1 MFDSLSNRLD
11 DIFTRL
17 KSRGRLS
24 EKQIDEV
31 LREIRLALL
40 EADVSLKV
48 VKAFVKDVRERAEG
62 AEIHKSLTPA
72 QQVIKIVNE
81 ALIDILGEANVGLE
95 VSSRPPRVILM
106 AGLQGSGKTT
116 AAGKLARLLK
126 SQGRKPILAAAD
138 LRRPAAIRQLQL
150 LGEQVGVP
158 VHAEPEAQNHDA
170 AGVSQRALE
179 HARNEGYSDLI
190 VDTAGRMH
198 VDPELMK
205 ELGAVAHAVEP
216 TEILLVCDAMTG
228 QDAVNVA
235 DSFLEEVEVTGVVL
249 TKLDGDARGG
259 AALSMAYVTGRPIKF
274 AGVGEK
280 LSDLEAFHPDRMAS
294 RILGMGDMLTLI
306 EKAESAFDET
316 EAKAMEAKLRK
327 AEFTFEDFLSQMQ
340 ALKKMGPMSQV
351 LGMMP
356 GMSKLPVAD
365 DQIDNQMPR
374 IEAIIRSMT
383 THERNNPQVL
393 NGSRRKRIAVG
404 SGSSIQEVNKL
415 VKQFDQVRKMMKAM
429 SGGGKGKGKMK
440 LPRGMNL
447 PPGMGL

>member
-24 EKQIDEV
+24 EKQVDEV

-48 VKAFVKDVRERAEG
+48 VKAFVKDVRERADG

-72 QQVIKIVNE
+72 QQVIKIVNQ

-95 VSSRPPRVILM
+95 VGSRPPRVILM

-116 AAGKLARLLK
+116 ASGKLARLLK

-158 VHAEPEAQNHDA
+158 VHAEPDTPDHDA
-170 AGVSQRALE
+170 AGVAGRALE
-179 HARNEGYSDLI
+179 HARDEGYSDLI

-235 DSFLEEVEVTGVVL
+235 ESFLEEVDVTGVVL

-259 AALSMAYVTGRPIKF
+259 AALSMAFVTGRPIKF

-280 LSDLEAFHPDRMAS
+280 LGDLEPFHPDRMAS
-294 RILGMGDMLTLI
+294 RILGMGDVLTLI
-306 EKAESAFDET
+306 EKAESVFDEA
-316 EAKAMEAKLRK
+316 EAKKMEAKLRK
-327 AEFTFEDFLSQMQ
+327 AEFTFEDFLTQMQ

-383 THERNNPQVL
+383 VQERNNPQVL

-429 SGGGKGKGKMK
+429 SGGKGKGKMK
-440 LPRGMNL
+440 LPKGMNP

>member
-1 MFDSLSNRLD
+1 MFDSLSGRLD

-17 KSRGRLS
+17 RSKGRLS
-24 EKQIDEV
+24 EKQVDEV

-48 VKAFVKDVRERAEG
+48 VKAFVRDVKERADG

-72 QQVIKIVNE
+72 QQVIKLVHA
-81 ALIDILGEANVGLE
+81 ALIDVLGRETVGLQ
-95 VSSRPPRVILM
+95 SSPAPPRVILM

-116 AAGKLARLLK
+116 AAAKLGRLLK
-126 SQGRKPILAAAD
+126 GQGRNPLLAACD

-150 LGEQVGVP
+150 LGEQAGVR
-158 VHAEPEAQNHDA
+158 VHAELDA
-170 AGVSQRALE
+170 SPDDAPRVAQRALRE
-179 HARNEGYSDLI
+179 AKDAGATDLI

-198 VDPELMK
+198 VDQELMA
-205 ELGAVAHAVEP
+205 ELSNVAKAVDP

-235 DSFLEEVEVTGVVL
+235 QSFLEEVELTGIVL

-280 LSDLEAFHPDRMAS
+280 LGDLEPFHPDRMAS
-294 RILGMGDMLTLI
+294 RILGMGDVMTLI
-306 EKAESAFDET
+306 EKAEGAFDEA
-316 EAKAMEAKLRK
+316 EAAKMEEKLRK
-327 AEFTFEDFLSQMQ
+327 ADFTFEDFLSQMQ
-340 ALKKMGPMSQV
+340 ALKKMGPLSQV
-351 LGMMP
+351 MGMIP
-356 GMSKLPVAD
+356 GMSKLPIGDAAVD
-365 DQIDNQMPR
+365 DQLPK

-383 THERNNPQVL
+383 PHERNDPSIIK
-393 NGSRRKRIAVG
+393 GRRRARIAAG
-404 SGSSIQEVNKL
+404 SGTSIQEVNKL
-415 VKQFDQVRKMMKAM
+415 VKQFDQVRKMVKSMA
-429 SGGGKGKGKMK
+429 GGKGGKMPMPGGVK
-440 LPRGMNL
+440 L

>member
-1 MFDSLSNRLD
+1 MFDSLSNRLE

-81 ALIDILGEANVGLE
+81 ALVDILGEANVGLE
-95 VSSRPPRVILM
+95 VTSHPPRVILM

-116 AAGKLARLLK
+116 AAAKLARLLK
-126 SQGRKPILAAAD
+126 SQGRKPMMAACD

-150 LGEQVGVP
+150 LGEQVGVS
-158 VHAEPEAQNHDA
+158 VHAEPDAPEHDA
-170 AGVSQRALE
+170 PAVAGRSLAY
-179 HARNEGYSDLI
+179 AREEGFSDLI

-198 VDPELMK
+198 VDAELMK
-205 ELGAVAHAVEP
+205 ELGAVSDAVAP
-216 TEILLVCDAMTG
+216 TEVLLVCDAMTG

-235 DSFLEEVEVTGVVL
+235 ESFLEEVEITGVVL

-259 AALSMAYVTGRPIKF
+259 AALSMAFVTGRPIKF

-280 LSDLEAFHPDRMAS
+280 LGDLEPFHPDRMAS
-294 RILGMGDMLTLI
+294 RILGMGDVLTLI
-306 EKAESAFDET
+306 EKAESAFDEA
-316 EAKAMEAKLRK
+316 EAKDMEEKLRR
-327 AEFTFEDFLSQMQ
+327 AEFTFGDFLDQMQ

-356 GMSKLPVAD
+356 GMAKLPVAD
-365 DQIDNQMPR
+365 DQIDNQMPK

-383 THERNNPQVL
+383 TQERNNPQVL
-393 NGSRRKRIAVG
+393 NGTRRKRIAMG
-404 SGSSIQEVNKL
+404 SGTSIQEVNKL
-415 VKQFDQVRKMMKAM
+415 VKQFDQVRKMMKMM
-429 SGGGKGKGKMK
+429 SGGGKGKMK

-447 PPGMGL
+447 PPGLGM